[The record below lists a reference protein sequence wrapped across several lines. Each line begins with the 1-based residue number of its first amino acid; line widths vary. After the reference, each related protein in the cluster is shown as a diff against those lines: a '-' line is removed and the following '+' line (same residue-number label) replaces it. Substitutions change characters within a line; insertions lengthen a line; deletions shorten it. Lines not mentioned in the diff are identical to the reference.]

1 MKQIQLYLLLIVFF
15 YGCADPKEKNQ
26 DIPATYS
33 FEVIDS
39 LDLKII
45 GNPMLVNVSP
55 KANRFV
61 FYDYPSKEFV
71 FTDASG
77 EVLSKFSKQA
87 DTPDAHG
94 FLLEYPGFVDEE
106 KVALAGMQGIFIY
119 DLDGTMIK
127 KLAHPE
133 MLGGA
138 GSMSFIGKGVEAV
151 TLDGRPYLLSKSVRT
166 RDTFAGEQKFYD
178 TFKALELIDIE
189 NADFFEIVPFEE
201 GSQFLDGN
209 GYFES
214 DYAPALE
221 AFGDKLYVALGG
233 ETRLLVYSLMPDGVR
248 LDTMVNLQIPG
259 FGKLAVT
266 PRAEFS
272 EGSVTIKGNTPAIRN
287 IHIVDGKILIQ
298 YYGGIPEDKMKELE
312 VLWSSGDKEES
323 GRFYRQIA
331 SEVIQGV
338 LVLDQNTF
346 EVIGNLDFPEKVNK
360 SGFASGGGFLW
371 MEKTS
376 NEEEEEDFLRIY
388 KVKLVKK

>member
-1 MKQIQLYLLLIVFF
+1 MKLHHLYLLILIIAFS
-15 YGCADPKEKNQ
+15 CSTPKNQ
-26 DIPATYS
+26 ELGISNNFS
-33 FEVIDS
+33 FDVIDS
-39 LDLKII
+39 LDLEIF
-45 GNPMLVNVSP
+45 GNPMLVSVSP

-77 EVLSKFSKQA
+77 EVLGKFSKQA

-94 FLLEYPGFVDEE
+94 FLLEYPGFIDEE
-106 KVALAGMQGIFIY
+106 KVALTGMNGIFIY
-119 DLDGTMIK
+119 DLDGKMIL
-127 KLAHPE
+127 KLPHPE
-133 MLGGA
+133 MLSGA
-138 GSMSFIGKGVEAV
+138 GSMSFIGKGIETI

-178 TFKALELIDIE
+178 TFKALELIDLE
-189 NADFFEIVPFEE
+189 KADFFEIVPFEE

-221 AFGDKLYVALGG
+221 AIGDKLYVALGG
-233 ETRLLVYSLMPDGVR
+233 ETRLLVYSLLPDGVR
-248 LDTMVNLQIPG
+248 LDTIVNLQIPG

-266 PRAEFS
+266 PRSEFS
-272 EGSVTIKGNTPAIRN
+272 EGSVTIKGDTPAIRN

-323 GRFYRQIA
+323 ERFYRQIE
-331 SEVIQGV
+331 SEVTQGV
-338 LVLDQNTF
+338 FVLDQNTLG
-346 EVIGNLDFPEKVNK
+346 VIGNLDFPDKVKK

-376 NEEEEEDFLRIY
+376 NEEKEEDFLRIY